1 MHCKDIFRAELVWKV
16 NKTFDKDGTKG
27 SALFKNLCKNHF
39 QAARNISVQNFSL
52 KSDKRLVRLYA
63 DIFLDIINK
72 LVKNE
77 LKTNDLQ
84 ECIE

>member
-1 MHCKDIFRAELVWKV
+1 M
-16 NKTFDKDGTKG
+16 NKIG
-27 SALFKNLCKNHF
+27 SALFKILLYENHF
-39 QAARNISVQNFSL
+39 QAARNKNVQNFSL
-52 KSDKRLVRLYA
+52 KFAKRLVRLYA